1 MGFSIILSLT
11 QHSDDLCKNP
21 CDAVIVMER
30 SRKIFLEIL
39 CASHGVIITAN
50 RCADHKGLSGDFQQE
65 GDMRRISVT
74 CDTLADI
81 LSRSTLLDDPAFDV
95 KLQDW
100 LSGGCA

>member
-30 SRKIFLEIL
+30 SRKVPLEIL
-39 CASHGVIITAN
+39 CASHKVIIATN
-50 RCADHKGLSGDFQQE
+50 RGADHKGLSGDFQLE
-65 GDMRRISVT
+65 ADMRRISVT
-74 CDTLADI
+74 CDMLADI

-100 LSGGCA
+100 LSDKCA